1 MKTDTSSVILRFINW
16 VLFVVG
22 VLGLVLGVFVVHLT
36 SMQEDR
42 KRTQHAMVQTGEI
55 EPVSA
60 VVTGKRIEKTSSSS
74 GAGSHRTS
82 STSERYRI
90 TLKIDGSEAV
100 GRRVSR
106 SDYDAIQ
113 KGDVYDAYL
122 LDGQYFVPRVDAQTH
137 DYVKWIIFF
146 VCTVPMLGAIGLFLS
161 RLTIALRAGSH
172 AAPHQSNIA

>member
-1 MKTDTSSVILRFINW
+1 MKTDASSFILRVINW
-16 VLFVVG
+16 VLFAVG
-22 VLGLVLGVFVVHLT
+22 VLGLVVGVVVVHLT

-42 KRTQHAMVQTGEI
+42 KKTQHALVQSGGI
-55 EPVSA
+55 EPLNA

-74 GAGSHRTS
+74 GTGSNRIS
-82 STSERYRI
+82 STSETYRI
-90 TLKIDGSEAV
+90 TLKIDGSETV
-100 GRRVSR
+100 GRRVSQ

-146 VCTVPMLGAIGLFLS
+146 VCTVPMLGAIGLFLL
-161 RLTIALRAGSH
+161 RLTIALRAGPH